1 MEAGEVEVYGKPLRE
16 WTTEELKR
24 EARALYSAIYS
35 AECCGPKDLQLLDLL
50 LAELARRGVG
60 FREMGTLVFDDDEN
74 FGGE

>member
-1 MEAGEVEVYGKPLRE
+1 MEVGEVEVYGKSLRE

-24 EARALYSAIYS
+24 EAKALYSAIYS
-35 AECCGPKDLQLLDLL
+35 VECCGPKDLQLLDLL